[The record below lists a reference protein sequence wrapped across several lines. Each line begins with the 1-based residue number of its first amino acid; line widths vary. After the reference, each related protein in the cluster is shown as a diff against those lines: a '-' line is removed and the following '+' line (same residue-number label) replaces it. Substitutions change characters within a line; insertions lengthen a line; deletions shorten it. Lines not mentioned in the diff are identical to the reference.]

1 MRARLASGTSV
12 AKCSNLVAQGYDAL
26 TVPAMSDNPDAGRAT
41 PRIWWDPF
49 GFWGGRVAPNELN
62 QPILPGW
69 VFAGTVTVNERNSS
83 APETERE
90 IVAAESY
97 GRQIGRISDALAV
110 LIAEWPEG
118 KPKPKAIREFEALR
132 TRVDKIKVEAS
143 ARRAERFLEDMAM
156 LRRDN
161 AAEFRRL
168 AAEVRRLEAEGR
180 PGLPKDVTSRGRG
193 KGSVT

>member
-1 MRARLASGTSV
+1 
-12 AKCSNLVAQGYDAL
+12 
-26 TVPAMSDNPDAGRAT
+26 MSDNPDASRVT
-41 PRIWWDPF
+41 PRTWWDPF

-110 LIAEWPEG
+110 LVAEWPDG
-118 KPKPKAIREFEALR
+118 KPKPEALREFEELR
-132 TRVDKIKVEAS
+132 TRVDKIKVEVS
-143 ARRAERFLEDMAM
+143 ANRAKRFLADMAM

-168 AAEVRRLEAEGR
+168 ADAVRRLEAEGGPR
-180 PGLPKDVTSRGRG
+180 VPKNVTSQGGG
-193 KGSVT
+193 KGRAT